1 MVLQELRLA
10 LGDTPVV
17 PERARGSA
25 PDEQPR
31 VDRTRSNTA
40 RERSDSSVLSRRH
53 QGINSPDAVSNS
65 AEGCSENLRP
75 SVRDSSVV
83 RITAVVRATP
93 EDVNSRSFWHTG
105 NGTCR
110 PPSASGSSGRRQ
122 SSHRRQQHGKARQLG
137 DPSSFAGVCQ
147 HWLRYGQTS
156 NEAGGNG
163 VPGRWSGSK
172 PRIKYP
178 DTNFAAVA
186 ANAVLKRT
194 SERATVELGYSSF
207 NTVCTN
213 PTAQRAKRQ

>member
-17 PERARGSA
+17 SERARGSA
-25 PDEQPR
+25 PDEQSR

-40 RERSDSSVLSRRH
+40 RERSYSSVLFRRH

-83 RITAVVRATP
+83 RITAMVRATS

-105 NGTCR
+105 NGACR
-110 PPSASGSSGRRQ
+110 HSSAIGSGGRRQ

-137 DPSSFAGVCQ
+137 DPSSIAGVCQ
-147 HWLRYGQTS
+147 HRFRYGQTS
-156 NEAGGNG
+156 NAAGGNG
-163 VPGRWSGSK
+163 VPSRRSGSK
-172 PRIKYP
+172 SRIK
-178 DTNFAAVA
+178 
-186 ANAVLKRT
+186 
-194 SERATVELGYSSF
+194 
-207 NTVCTN
+207 
-213 PTAQRAKRQ
+213 